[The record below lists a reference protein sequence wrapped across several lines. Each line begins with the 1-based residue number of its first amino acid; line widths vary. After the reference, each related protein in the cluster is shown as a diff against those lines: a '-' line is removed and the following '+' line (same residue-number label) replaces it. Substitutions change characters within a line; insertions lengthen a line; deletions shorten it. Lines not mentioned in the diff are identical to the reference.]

1 MEETKAMDSETRKC
15 AFFQKPT
22 YSEGENEAYEK
33 KYQVIDQQLEALRQ
47 KSPRQE
53 RGDLKSMRHL
63 ENFRELYP
71 PWNNG

>member
-33 KYQVIDQQLEALRQ
+33 KYQVTDQQLETLR
-47 KSPRQE
+47 
-53 RGDLKSMRHL
+53 
-63 ENFRELYP
+63 
-71 PWNNG
+71 